1 MSDWTWNE
9 AGFYSLGLNVSLPDV
24 GYVREG
30 LRELEITVH
39 TARISNIQGGFKIL
53 QILPSDRIAI
63 SVSANSELAIL
74 LIRLNW

>member
-9 AGFYSLGLNVSLPDV
+9 LGFYSLRLNVSLPDV
-24 GYVREG
+24 DYVREG

-39 TARISNIQGGFKIL
+39 TARINNIQGGFKIL

-74 LIRLNW
+74 WIRLNW